1 MSERA
6 FKVLL
11 VFGTR
16 PEAIKLALVLR
27 ELQASE
33 RIEPVV
39 CVSAQHDELLDQA
52 LDVFSIKPDYSLDV
66 MTYDQSLFH
75 ITRVVL
81 ERIEPV
87 LKAERPDLI
96 LVQGDANTAFAG
108 ALAGYYCKIP
118 VAHVEAGLRTHDK
131 YAPFPEEMNRCL
143 IDRLAELLFAP
154 TEVARENLLSEGIA
168 KDAIFV
174 TGNTEI
180 DALYFVRDR
189 VPPRERFDF
198 RRASPQGKII
208 LVTAHRRESFAG
220 GIARICQALRDL
232 ARRNNDVTI
241 VYAVHPNPN
250 VREVVQSELAK
261 QERIVLLDPPD
272 YASFVRLME
281 ESALILTDSG
291 GIQEA
296 GAALHIP
303 LLVLRNKTDRVE
315 GIKAGAARLVGTDP
329 GRIVFEAE
337 CLLRDSQA
345 CEKMMGAENPY
356 GDGNAAVRIAKI
368 IEERYL

>member
-33 RIEPVV
+33 QIEPVV
-39 CVSAQHDELLDQA
+39 CVSAQHDALLDQA
-52 LDVFSIKPDYSLDV
+52 LDVFSIEPDYSLDV
-66 MTYDQSLFH
+66 MIYDQSLSH

-154 TEVARENLLSEGIA
+154 TEVARQNLLSEGIA

-189 VPPRERFDF
+189 VPPKERFDF
-198 RRASPQGKII
+198 SGKVI
-208 LVTAHRRESFAG
+208 LVTAHRRESFES
-220 GIARICQALRDL
+220 GITQICHALRDL
-232 ARRNNDVTI
+232 AQRNEELTI

-250 VREVVQSELAK
+250 VQEIVTAELAK
-261 QERIVLLDPPD
+261 EERIILIEPPD
-272 YASFVRLME
+272 YASFVHLME
-281 ESALILTDSG
+281 EAALILTDSG

-303 LLVLRNKTDRVE
+303 LLVLRDKTDRVE
-315 GIKAGAARLVGTDP
+315 GIKTGAARLVGTDP

-337 CLLRDSQA
+337 RLLRDSQA
-345 CEKMMGAENPY
+345 YEKMREAENPY
-356 GDGNAAVRIAKI
+356 GDGNAAMRIAKI

>member
-1 MSERA
+1 MSKRA

-33 RIEPVV
+33 QIEPVV
-39 CVSAQHDELLDQA
+39 CVSTQHDELLDQT
-52 LDVFSIKPDYSLDV
+52 LGVFSIKPDYSLDV
-66 MTYDQSLFH
+66 MIYDQSLFH

-87 LKAERPDLI
+87 LKAERPGLI

-118 VAHVEAGLRTHDK
+118 VAHVEAGLRTFDK

-143 IDRLAELLFAP
+143 IDQLAELLFAP
-154 TEVARENLLSEGIA
+154 TKVARQNLLSEGIA
-168 KDAIFV
+168 EDTIFV

-180 DALYFVRDR
+180 DALYYIRDQ
-189 VPPRERFDF
+189 VPPKERFNF
-198 RRASPQGKII
+198 PGRVI

-232 ARRNNDVTI
+232 AQRNNDVTI

-250 VREVVQSELAK
+250 VREVVQFELAE
-261 QERIVLLDPPD
+261 QERIILLDSPD
-272 YASFVRLME
+272 YVSFVHLME
-281 ESALILTDSG
+281 ESTLILTDSG

-303 LLVLRNKTDRVE
+303 LLVLRDKTDRVE
-315 GIKAGAARLVGTDP
+315 GIKTGAARLVGTDP
-329 GRIVFEAE
+329 ERIVFEAE
-337 CLLRDSQA
+337 RLLRDSHA
-345 CEKMMGAENPY
+345 YEKMMGAENPY

-368 IEERYL
+368 IEKRYL